1 MKTYLKIQFHSEGA
15 TPSAVIEKLE
25 KIGWRPVLGEY
36 DFVME
41 AGLAEGVGGSYRNM
55 IDELHKALK
64 GTGVGYSM
72 YSFH

>member
-15 TPSAVIEKLE
+15 TPSEIIEKLE

-36 DFVME
+36 DFVLE
-41 AGLAEGVGGSYRNM
+41 AGLGEGVGPTYRKLM
-55 IDELHKALK
+55 DGLHNALK
-64 GTGVGYSM
+64 GTNVGYSL